1 MSGCGPSLGSGK
13 LAAAAMLWCEELGGS
28 KASDTAGAAEASG
41 WLCSATKSVTRK
53 ALAEGMSFMVSDAR
67 QPVRESGHRGGG
79 GEEEVPAPPPV
90 SSWGFLGSWRK
101 PCLEQ
106 TKRRRVTVC
115 REFLDLLDLRT
126 TKPRRAA

>member
-1 MSGCGPSLGSGK
+1 MSRCGPSFGSGK
-13 LAAAAMLWCEELGGS
+13 LAAAAMLWCDELGGS

-53 ALAEGMSFMVSDAR
+53 ALAEGMSLMVSDAR

-79 GEEEVPAPPPV
+79 GEEEVPAV
-90 SSWGFLGSWRK
+90 SSWAFLVSWRK

-115 REFLDLLDLRT
+115 RDFLDLLDLRT